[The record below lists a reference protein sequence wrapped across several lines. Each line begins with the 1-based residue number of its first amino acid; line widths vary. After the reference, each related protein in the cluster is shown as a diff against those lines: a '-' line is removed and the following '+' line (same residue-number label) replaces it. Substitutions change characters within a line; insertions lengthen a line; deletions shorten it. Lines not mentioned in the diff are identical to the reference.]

1 MKIRLSDQVSM
12 NSNKFYKLQLLER
25 DGAYYVATN
34 WGRLG
39 EPGQSQVKG
48 PHDENKGI
56 QEFGKVFRSKTKN
69 AWGAHPFV
77 RYGDKYQL
85 IETTVD
91 DADHIASGGG
101 GGDQALGRL
110 TEAQIEK
117 GQAVL
122 HKIRSTLEE
131 REKSKRAKVDRDELG
146 YVCLLVS
153 RSGAT
158 YTYLTHACFR
168 FFFTSPQESLE

>member
-1 MKIRLSDQVSM
+1 M

-48 PHDENKGI
+48 PHDEHKGI
-56 QEFGKVFRSKTKN
+56 TEFSKVFRSKTKN

-91 DADHIASGGG
+91 DADHVASGGN
-101 GGDQALGRL
+101 GDQALGRL

-131 REKSKRAKVDRDELG
+131 REKSKRKKVDRDELG
-146 YVCLLVS
+146 YVFRWCPDPVRDLRNLLMLVFGS
-153 RSGAT
+153 S
-158 YTYLTHACFR
+158 
-168 FFFTSPQESLE
+168 FTSPQESLE